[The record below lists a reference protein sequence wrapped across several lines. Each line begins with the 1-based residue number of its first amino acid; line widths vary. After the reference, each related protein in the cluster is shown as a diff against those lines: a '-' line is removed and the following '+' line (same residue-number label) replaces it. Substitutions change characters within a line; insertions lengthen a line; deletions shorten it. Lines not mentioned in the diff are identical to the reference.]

1 VSGGTREPGH
11 PAGPSPVSRAVVVA
25 SRAACL
31 TLVGG
36 LPLAVRAVLTL
47 RAAGFAVSVVAG
59 PQAGELSAWLRRR
72 GIPEAAPV
80 PSRGPAPVLVLMGD
94 VVFEARVLAP
104 LLAAAEPGRVRV
116 AQSPDVA
123 PGDVR
128 AGLCPESALP
138 ALEAS
143 LSNGECSLG
152 AALEALGHRDEPVR
166 LGDGLFLAL
175 DTRSTPA
182 TLTEALLDHLGRRA
196 AATDG
201 YLATL
206 LDRPL
211 SRRLT
216 AWLLPW
222 PVTPNQITVVSI
234 AVGLVG
240 AVGLATV
247 SYPGRL
253 GGVLLLLVSSVLDG
267 VDGEVARARFEQ
279 SPAGARLDLLGDYVI
294 HLATFAGLAVGL
306 ARQGPPPLL
315 LIAAGV
321 LFAGVVAAS
330 VAMHRLV
337 NGPVLARSDDL
348 HDGDATAGLRGTP
361 IVTHIEKLA
370 GRDYVYL
377 LLLFAVVGRL
387 DWFVA
392 AAALGSWAFVIG
404 LIAYQVHQRPGSLE
418 RAHTAEDRSVP
429 RSAGRR

>member
-1 VSGGTREPGH
+1 MSGGTRDPGH
-11 PAGPSPVSRAVVVA
+11 AAGPSPVSRAVVVA

-31 TLVGG
+31 APVGG

-59 PQAGELSAWLRRR
+59 PHAGEMSAWLSRR
-72 GIPEAAPV
+72 GIREAPPAP
-80 PSRGPAPVLVLMGD
+80 PGGPAPVLVLMGD
-94 VVFEARVLAP
+94 VVFEPRVLAP
-104 LLAAAEPGRVRV
+104 LLAAAEPGRLRV
-116 AQSPDVA
+116 AQSPDA
-123 PGDVR
+123 ATGEVR

-143 LSNGECSLG
+143 LSDGQC
-152 AALEALGHRDEPVR
+152 ALGTALQGLGHLDEPVPF
-166 LGDGLFLAL
+166 GDGLFLAL
-175 DTRSTPA
+175 DARSTPGE
-182 TLTEALLDHLGRRA
+182 LTEALLDHFGRGA

-216 AWLLPW
+216 RWLLPW
-222 PVTPNQITVVSI
+222 PVTPNQITVASI

-240 AVGLATV
+240 AVGLASV
-247 SYPGRL
+247 SYLGRL

-279 SPAGARLDLLGDYVI
+279 SAAGARLDLIGDYVI
-294 HLATFAGLAVGL
+294 HLATFAGLGVGL
-306 ARQGPPPLL
+306 ARQGPSQLL
-315 LIAAGV
+315 LVAAGV
-321 LFAGVVAAS
+321 LFAGVATAIV
-330 VAMHRLV
+330 VMHRLV

-348 HDGDATAGLRGTP
+348 HDAGATAGLRGAA
-361 IVTHIEKLA
+361 IMAHVEKLA

-387 DWFVA
+387 DWFVSA
-392 AAALGSWAFVIG
+392 AAVGSWAFVIG
-404 LIAYQVHQRPGSLE
+404 LIAYEAHQRAGSPGSA
-418 RAHTAEDRSVP
+418 R
-429 RSAGRR
+429 G